1 MPDEGIKTQVGIQ
14 GDKEYK
20 AAIQEINGSL
30 RLLDSEMKASQ
41 SAFGA
46 QATTMAGLQ
55 DKLDKLSEKYE
66 LQGQKVEAA
75 RQKLEAMKASGTA
88 SAQQIRNQE
97 ITLNSYTAAMN
108 KTANEI
114 KATQEGIDTLTE
126 AQGELGEETDGTTLT
141 LKDAEK
147 VLRDAAKQSDSMADS
162 SEEAADAVDEE
173 GREAK
178 EATGENNRLR
188 DALAKAGE
196 AAGGAMVTGLK
207 AAGAALAA
215 VTAAAGAAIVKAFEF
230 SQSAGKYADDIA
242 TLSVQTGISTQKL
255 QEWSYASNFIDT
267 SVDTITGS
275 MTKLL
280 ANINSAADGSD
291 TAKQKF
297 VDLGVSIYDF
307 DGKLR
312 PTEDVF
318 WDLIDALGQIENPTE
333 RDAAAME
340 LFGKSAK
347 ELNPLI
353 EAGSRAWRELGQEAE
368 KMGVVFSDE
377 NLAIMGAFDDSM
389 QKFNATG
396 EALKNSIGLVMIP
409 AFQPLV
415 DAASESMGKV
425 AKALQ
430 DGVNPAEIPGLI
442 EELLGTVEQA
452 VGQVAGVI
460 EAGLP
465 IVSQAVSTI
474 ISTLATELP
483 EMLNLLLPAAVELL
497 QGLVNAIT
505 ENTEPLTLLATN
517 LLTSVAT
524 FLIENAPQLADA
536 AGSILTGLVD
546 GITAA
551 LPELVPAAIS
561 MIGKLAESLGTNLV
575 TLIEKAPE
583 IVAAIV
589 QGIGQAITDGSLLE
603 AGKNIITGLGNAFV
617 SLWESIWKIGG
628 DLVAGIVEG
637 VGNGITDAVDKVKG
651 FFQQILDG
659 IKKLFGVASPS
670 TEMEAV
676 GGFLLEGLGDGLK
689 AGLTA
694 VLNVVSEVFGAI
706 WNAIKSIFGFGS
718 TQSEESKQAEDT
730 GKDIM
735 TGLEDGITGSED
747 KVIQAAHEAAK
758 HVLQAIRDEF
768 GLGDL
773 NASGNAFTWGM
784 GEQLVDHLVGGLASG
799 ANAEKFRAPADA
811 IRKAFE
817 DAINEAFGV
826 QGTGFLGLGEK
837 TASQFKTLGNA
848 VSKAVADG
856 VKETM
861 TEAASQAIGT
871 TFVGNIVT
879 GIMNTTAGA
888 ANISREMAQA
898 VLDAA
903 AEILADSAGDK
914 LGADWTVAIM
924 KGVQRMQDAAATVA
938 RYMAQALHNAV
949 AAILNASTGSSVGLG
964 YTGGVGSGIRSG
976 TSAATYAASS
986 MASAVESAAR
996 NILNASSGQ
1005 SVGQNWAAGVAQGI
1019 RSGTSAITSAAQQ
1032 AAKAAMNAATKELE
1046 IKSPSRK
1053 GAYIGQMWDYG
1064 IAEGIE
1070 ENTQAV
1076 ANAAALLAELAAEE
1090 TAGGF
1095 QPGTAQPQT
1104 VIDYGAIKT
1113 AMTEAITETG
1123 AGQNVIAMDGR
1134 IVGETT
1140 EPYSSRSTR
1149 QRAQRTVKGRTSRLV
1164 LT

>member
-1 MPDEGIKTQVGIQ
+1 MADDGIKTQVGIQ

-147 VLRDAAKQSDSMADS
+147 VLRDAAKQSDSMAGS

-353 EAGSRAWRELGQEAE
+353 EAGSKAWNDLGKEAE
-368 KMGVVFSDE
+368 NMGVVFSEE
-377 NLAIMGAFDDSM
+377 NLAKMGSFDDSM
-389 QKFNATG
+389 QKFKATG
-396 EALKNSIGLVMIP
+396 EALANSIGLVMIP

-415 DAASESMGKV
+415 DAASESMGKLS
-425 AKALQ
+425 AALQ
-430 DGVNPAEIPGLI
+430 EGVSPAEIPGLLTD
-442 EELLGTVEQA
+442 LLTTVESAVKEA
-452 VGQVAGVI
+452 VGKV

-465 IVSQAVSTI
+465 LFTGAMNTI
-474 ISTLATELP
+474 LSTLAKELP
-483 EMLNLLLPAAVELL
+483 GMVDTLLPSALSLL
-497 QGLVNAIT
+497 QGLVNSMT
-505 ENTEPLTLLATN
+505 SNTEELSALAVKIVTSLAQFLTD
-517 LLTSVAT
+517 
-524 FLIENAPQLADA
+524 NAAEIAKA
-536 AGSILTGLVD
+536 AGDILGGLVT
-546 GITAA
+546 GITDA
-551 LPELVPAAIS
+551 LPDLIPAAID
-561 MIGKLAESLGTNLV
+561 MIGKLAESLGTNV
-575 TLIEKAPE
+575 AALIEKAPE
-583 IVAAIV
+583 ILAAIV
-589 QGIGQAITDGSLLE
+589 QGIGKAIEDGSLLE
-603 AGKNIITGLGNAFV
+603 AGKNILTGVSNALV
-617 SLWESIWKIGG
+617 SLWETTWQIGV
-628 DLVAGIVEG
+628 DLVGGIVEG
-637 VGNGITDAVDKVKG
+637 VGGGITDAVEKVKG
-651 FFQQILDG
+651 FFKQILDG
-659 IKKLFGVASPS
+659 IKTLFGIASPS
-670 TEMEAV
+670 TETEAV
-676 GGFLLEGLGDGLK
+676 GGFLLEGLGKGLK
-689 AGLTA
+689 AGLDA
-694 VLNVVSEVFGAI
+694 VLTIVKDVFGAI
-706 WNAIKSIFGFGS
+706 WNAIKSIFGFGN
-718 TQSEESKQAEDT
+718 TQSEESKEAEDT

-735 TGLEDGITGSED
+735 TGLEEGITGSED
-747 KVIQAAHEAAK
+747 RVILATKTAARHILDAFK
-758 HVLQAIRDEF
+758 DEF
-768 GLGDL
+768 GINNGTAWTFTFAETLIDDL
-773 NASGNAFTWGM
+773 IA
-784 GEQLVDHLVGGLASG
+784 GLEEDAG
-799 ANAEKFRAPADA
+799 ADRFKGPAER

-817 DAINEAFGV
+817 EAINQAFGV
-826 QGTGFLGLGEK
+826 EGSGFLGLGEK
-837 TASQFKTLGNA
+837 TASQFKGLGQA
-848 VSKAVADG
+848 VSKAVSDG
-856 VKETM
+856 VKETL
-861 TEAASQAIGT
+861 TEAAVKAIGT

-879 GIMNTTAGA
+879 GILNTKEGA
-888 ANISREMAQA
+888 KTTSAEMAQG
-898 VLDAA
+898 VHDGAA
-903 AEILADSAGDK
+903 DILSEKDGDGI
-914 LGADWTVAIM
+914 GADWTAALY
-924 KGVQRMQDAAATVA
+924 KGIEKMQPSAETVA
-938 RYMAQALHNAV
+938 RAMAQALHNAV
-949 AAILNASTGSSVGLG
+949 TAILNASTGNAVGTA
-964 YTGGVGSGIRSG
+964 YTGGVRDGISGNTG
-976 TSAATYAASS
+976 TATSAASS
-986 MASAVESAAR
+986 MANAVESAAR

-1095 QPGTAQPQT
+1095 QAGTAQPQT

>member
-242 TLSVQTGISTQKL
+242 TLSVQTGISTKRL

-353 EAGSRAWRELGQEAE
+353 EAGSKAWNDLGKEAE
-368 KMGVVFSDE
+368 NMGVVFSEE
-377 NLAIMGAFDDSM
+377 NLAKMGSFDDSM
-389 QKFNATG
+389 QKFKATG
-396 EALKNSIGLVMIP
+396 EALANSIGLTMIP

-415 DAASESMGKV
+415 DAASESMGKLS
-425 AKALQ
+425 KALQ
-430 DGVNPAEIPGLI
+430 EGVSPAEIPGLLTD
-442 EELLGTVEQA
+442 LLTTVESAVKEA
-452 VGQVAGVI
+452 VGKV

-465 IVSQAVSTI
+465 LFTGAMNTI
-474 ISTLATELP
+474 LSTLAKELP
-483 EMLNLLLPAAVELL
+483 GMVDTLLPSALSLL
-497 QGLVNAIT
+497 QGLVNSMT
-505 ENTEPLTLLATN
+505 GNTEELSALAVKIVTSLAQFLTD
-517 LLTSVAT
+517 
-524 FLIENAPQLADA
+524 NAAEIAKA
-536 AGSILTGLVD
+536 AGDILGGLVT
-546 GITAA
+546 GITDA
-551 LPELVPAAIS
+551 LPDLIPAAID
-561 MIGKLAESLGTNLV
+561 MIGKLAESLGTNV
-575 TLIEKAPE
+575 AALIEKGP
-583 IVAAIV
+583 AILKAV
-589 QGIGQAITDGSLLE
+589 GEGISKAIENGSLLK
-603 AGKNIITGLGNAFV
+603 AGESILKGLSNAFT
-617 SLWESIWKIGG
+617 SLWQSVWKIGG
-628 DLVAGIVEG
+628 DLVDGIVKG
-637 VGNGITDAVDKVKG
+637 VGGGITDAVDKVKG

-659 IKKLFGVASPS
+659 IKKLFGIASPS

-676 GGFLLEGLGDGLK
+676 GGFLLEGLGAGLK
-689 AGLTA
+689 AGLET
-694 VLNVVSEVFGAI
+694 VLNIVSDVFGAI
-706 WNAIKSIFGFGS
+706 WNVIKSIFGFGS

-735 TGLEDGITGSED
+735 TGLEEGITGSED

-784 GEQLVDHLVGGLASG
+784 GEQLVDHLVGGLESG
-799 ANAEKFRAPADA
+799 ADAEKFRTPADA

-817 DAINEAFGV
+817 DAISEAFGV

-837 TASQFKTLGNA
+837 TASQFKGLGEA
-848 VSKAVADG
+848 VSKAVSEG
-856 VKETM
+856 VKETL
-861 TEAASQAIGT
+861 TEAATKAMGT
-871 TFVGNIVT
+871 TFVGNIVK
-879 GIMNTTAGA
+879 GILDTKDGAKNTSA
-888 ANISREMAQA
+888 EMAQA
-898 VLDAA
+898 VYNAA
-903 AEILADSAGDK
+903 AEILNEKDGDGM
-914 LGADWTVAIM
+914 GADWTVAIM

-986 MASAVESAAR
+986 MASAVGSAAR

-1095 QPGTAQPQT
+1095 QAGTAQPQT

>member
-188 DALAKAGE
+188 DALTKAGE

-242 TLSVQTGISTQKL
+242 TLSVQTGISTQRL

-297 VDLGVSIYDF
+297 DDLGVSIYDF

-637 VGNGITDAVDKVKG
+637 VGNGITEAVDKVKG
-651 FFQQILDG
+651 FFQLILDG
-659 IKKLFGVASPS
+659 IKKLFGIASPS

-676 GGFLLEGLGDGLK
+676 GGFLLEGLGNGLK

-694 VLNVVSEVFGAI
+694 VLNVVSEVFTAI
-706 WNAIKSIFGFGS
+706 WNAIKSIFGFGN
-718 TQSEESKQAEDT
+718 TQSEESKEAEDT

-735 TGLEDGITGSED
+735 TGLEEGITGSED
-747 KVIQAAHEAAK
+747 RVILATKTAARHILDAFK
-758 HVLQAIRDEF
+758 DEF
-768 GLGDL
+768 GINNGTAWTFTFAETLIDDL
-773 NASGNAFTWGM
+773 IA
-784 GEQLVDHLVGGLASG
+784 GLEEDAG
-799 ANAEKFRAPADA
+799 ADRFKGPAER

-817 DAINEAFGV
+817 EAINQAFGV
-826 QGTGFLGLGEK
+826 EGSGFLGLGEK
-837 TASQFKTLGNA
+837 TASQFEGLGQA
-848 VSKAVADG
+848 VSKAVSDG
-856 VKETM
+856 VKETL
-861 TEAASQAIGT
+861 TQAASQAIGT

-879 GIMNTTAGA
+879 GIMNTKDGA
-888 ANISREMAQA
+888 KNTSAEMAQA
-898 VLDAA
+898 VYNAA
-903 AEILADSAGDK
+903 AEILNEKDGDGM
-914 LGADWTVAIM
+914 GADWTVAIM

-949 AAILNASTGSSVGLG
+949 EAILNASTGSSVGLG